1 MHRDGVE
8 VVRLVSTHVRS
19 QSQQWRSLAAESV
32 AVKEIGTA
40 ARRVER
46 KGKRQAP
53 STRAWC
59 KAVERVALGLGRV
72 VLCCLFVCLCVGAC
86 VCVVIV

>member
-53 STRAWC
+53 STRARC
-59 KAVERVALGLGRV
+59 KAVERVALGLARGVLYCV
-72 VLCCLFVCLCVGAC
+72 VLFLCLFVR
-86 VCVVIV
+86 VCEW